1 MAQLKL
7 SRFLNASRARVF
19 AAWTKPNTLGKWFVP
34 GGTVQ
39 TKVDLDFRVG
49 GHYTFSF
56 DNRTVQGTFQ
66 EIVPDEYLV
75 FTWQWIGDDVLS
87 VVTIHLSDEQHGT
100 RLELSHQKLASDA
113 SRANHLI
120 GWESSL
126 DQLETYLGLAQAM
139 DA

>member
-1 MAQLKL
+1 M
-7 SRFLNASRARVF
+7 
-19 AAWTKPNTLGKWFVP
+19 
-34 GGTVQ
+34 
-39 TKVDLDFRVG
+39 
-49 GHYTFSF
+49 
-56 DNRTVQGTFQ
+56 
-66 EIVPDEYLV
+66 PDEYLV